1 MVQSTLKER
10 KMQKLIRGVGFITRS
25 PYFIVSLVTLGII
38 GTVITNACI
47 SIAIVAMTTDQ
58 EDQNKTVIG
67 SCPVIESTGD
77 VELNPENKTSEAARD
92 STQLRDKVYDWS
104 QATQSVIF
112 GAIFMAYIIALSTA
126 GQLVQR
132 FGGRWFL
139 SGCLLGSCFIDAII
153 PFTTDYLVLFIG
165 LRLCLGV
172 LHSAA
177 FPAGYDIITKWVSPK
192 QRSVCFAFLD
202 VGVNV
207 AIITSLTTSGPVLNA
222 YGWPGIFW
230 MPSIFAGVSCVLVTL
245 GIRNQP
251 PSRNES
257 ENELSEMGESK
268 AKLEELNQETTPKK
282 RASTPFKAILTNR
295 AVLAA
300 ALIRFSDGWGF
311 NVAAAKIPAYLSEI
325 QHEDISSNGFI
336 NAGMSLLSATSM
348 ILSGYFSDFIINKGW
363 MSRTRTRK
371 TFGLLTG
378 LFVSIPMMCIPLVGC
393 SPSTLHVILFLMSF
407 ASGFSTGCDS
417 SLPAEI
423 TSNYAAITYAIIT
436 TVGSSTGFIAPA
448 VAGLILDNI
457 ENQWTAWSVVFYSSG
472 IFMILSSVLFQFI
485 GSAETQPF
493 DSIGENEK
501 SKESI
506 SHIDLHI
513 DLQSLR
519 RFSVNYP
526 LPFYPTQE
534 IIFRSAL

>member
-1 MVQSTLKER
+1 
-10 KMQKLIRGVGFITRS
+10 MQKLIQRVGFITRS

-38 GTVITNACI
+38 GAIITNACI
-47 SIAIVAMTTDQ
+47 SIAVVAMTSNH

-67 SCPVIESTGD
+67 SCPVIESAK
-77 VELNPENKTSEAARD
+77 EFNPSDKTETAGD
-92 STQLRDKVYDWS
+92 STRLRDKVYDWS
-104 QATQSVIF
+104 QATQSIIF
-112 GAIFMAYIIALSTA
+112 GASFIAYITVLSTS

-139 SGCLLGSCFIDAII
+139 AGCLFGCCLINAII
-153 PFTTDYLVLFIG
+153 PFSTEILLLFIG

-172 LHSAA
+172 VHSAA
-177 FPAGYDIITKWVSPK
+177 YPSGYDIIIKWVPPK
-192 QRSVCFAFLD
+192 QRSVCFALLD
-202 VGVNV
+202 VGANV
-207 AIITSLTTSGPVLNA
+207 AIITSLTTSGPILNA

-230 MPSIFAGVSCVLVTL
+230 MPSIFAGITCVLVTL
-245 GIRNQP
+245 GIRNKP
-251 PSRNES
+251 PPKSES
-257 ENELSEMGESK
+257 KHELSEMGESK
-268 AKLEELNQETTPKK
+268 AKLEELNEETVPKK
-282 RASTPFKAILTNR
+282 KASTPFKAILTNR

-300 ALIRFSDGWGF
+300 ALIRFSDVWGF
-311 NVAAAKIPAYLSEI
+311 NLAASKIPAYLNDI
-325 QHEDISSNGFI
+325 QHEDISNNGFI
-336 NAGMSLLSATSM
+336 NAGMSVFSAISM

-393 SPSTLHVILFLMSF
+393 STSNLHVILFLMSF

-423 TSNYAAITYAIIT
+423 TSNYAAVTFAIIS
-436 TVGSSTGFIAPA
+436 TVGASTGFIAPA

-472 IFMILSSVLFQFI
+472 IFMILSSTIFQFI

-493 DSIGENEK
+493 DSIGEKDK
-501 SKESI
+501 SKNSVP
-506 SHIDLHI
+506 HIDFE
-513 DLQSLR
+513 SLR

-526 LPFYPTQE
+526 VPFYSTQE
-534 IIFRSAL
+534 IIYNTAL

>member
-1 MVQSTLKER
+1 MVHSTLKER
-10 KMQKLIRGVGFITRS
+10 KMQKLIRGLGFITRS

-47 SIAIVAMTTDQ
+47 SIALVAMTSDQ

-67 SCPVIESTGD
+67 SCPVTESIED
-77 VELNPENKTSEAARD
+77 VDLNPKNDTTETAGD
-92 STQLRDKVYDWS
+92 STRLRDKVYDWS
-104 QATQSVIF
+104 QATQSTIF
-112 GAIFMAYIIALSTA
+112 GAVFIAYIIVLSTA

-139 SGCLLGSCFIDAII
+139 AGCLFGSCFIDAII
-153 PFTTDYLVLFIG
+153 PFSTDYLVLFIG

-172 LHSAA
+172 IHSAA
-177 FPAGYDIITKWVSPK
+177 FPAGYDIITKWVPPEK
-192 QRSVCFAFLD
+192 RSVCFAFLD
-202 VGVNV
+202 VGVNL
-207 AIITSLTTSGPVLNA
+207 AIITSLTTSGPILNA

-230 MPSIFAGVSCVLVTL
+230 MPSIFAGISCMLVAL
-245 GIRNQP
+245 GIRNKP
-251 PSRNES
+251 SSRNES
-257 ENELSEMGESK
+257 EHELSEMGESK
-268 AKLEELNQETTPKK
+268 AKLEELNQATVSKK

-311 NVAAAKIPAYLSEI
+311 NIAASKIPAYLNDI

-336 NAGMSLLSATSM
+336 NAGMSVLSAISM

-393 SPSTLHVILFLMSF
+393 STSNLHVILFLMSF

-423 TSNYAAITYAIIT
+423 TSNYAAVTFAIIS
-436 TVGSSTGFIAPA
+436 TVGASTGFIAPA

-472 IFMILSSVLFQFI
+472 IFMILSSTIFQFI

-493 DSIGENEK
+493 DSIGENDK
-501 SKESI
+501 SKNSI
-506 SHIDLHI
+506 PHI